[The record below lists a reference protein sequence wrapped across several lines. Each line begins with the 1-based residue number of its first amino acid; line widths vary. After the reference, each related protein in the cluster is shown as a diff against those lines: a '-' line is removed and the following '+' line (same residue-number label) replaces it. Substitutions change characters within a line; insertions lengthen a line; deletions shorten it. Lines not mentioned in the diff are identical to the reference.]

1 MGKEAGWLAG
11 WLGVSGDREGFEARW
26 ALEYFP
32 PTLPQR
38 RETGL
43 KADLVLLD
51 WATIKKL
58 QLRDSLI
65 RWPNTLHKCLEEP
78 RHDGPGGEQSEII

>member
-1 MGKEAGWLAG
+1 MDKEAGWLG
-11 WLGVSGDREGFEARW
+11 LSGDREGFGARW

-51 WATIKKL
+51 DYG
-58 QLRDSLI
+58 QL
-65 RWPNTLHKCLEEP
+65 
-78 RHDGPGGEQSEII
+78 